1 VPQRVYPPPPVG
13 HSTLVVSHIEPTRLL
28 NSQTSAVNDNPP
40 TPNLSATRRKASYA
54 IGIVVLL
61 LGLAIAAI
69 VYRTGQSRSVP
80 QSNAA
85 GDWRDSTL
93 STQDSKVSSRDV
105 ELYYG
110 KVGMLVVKLQD
121 WSKRPESRAVL
132 IATISTL
139 TSLAC
144 FRAAHRPR

>member
-1 VPQRVYPPPPVG
+1 MG
-13 HSTLVVSHIEPTRLL
+13 HIEPTRRL
-28 NSQTSAVNDNPP
+28 NSQTPAVNNNSPI
-40 TPNLSATRRKASYA
+40 PNLPATRRTTLYA
-54 IGIVVLL
+54 IGVLVL
-61 LGLAIAAI
+61 VLGSAIAAI
-69 VYRTGQSRSVP
+69 VYWTGQSRSVP

-110 KVGMLVVKLQD
+110 KIGMLVVKFQD
-121 WSKRPESRAVL
+121 WFHQPASWAIL

-139 TSLAC
+139 TAVAC